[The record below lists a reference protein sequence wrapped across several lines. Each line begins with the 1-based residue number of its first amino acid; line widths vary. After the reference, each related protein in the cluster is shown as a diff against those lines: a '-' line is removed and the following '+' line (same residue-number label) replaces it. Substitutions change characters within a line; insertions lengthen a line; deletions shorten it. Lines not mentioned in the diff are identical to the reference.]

1 MKRNNYGRSDSQS
14 RRNEIITMVSFIGGM
29 IILMSIILYTLIFI

>member
-1 MKRNNYGRSDSQS
+1 MKPGNYGRSDSQA

-29 IILMSIILYTLIFI
+29 IILISIILYKLILI